1 MLLGVI
7 ADDFTGASDI
17 ANTIAKGVAPEG
29 GLRTVQYLGV
39 PTTDAAADVE
49 ACVIALKSR

>member
-1 MLLGVI
+1 MAYVGGI
-7 ADDFTGASDI
+7 ADDFTGASDV

-39 PTTDAAADVE
+39 LRPAPAPTSKPAS
-49 ACVIALKSR
+49 SR